1 MKLNFKYLV
10 IPVLIIVVGSA
21 IITPML
27 LFSNKNLDKE
37 INTVDNSV
45 NTEIIDEVEIIDE
58 SSGTSDFTP
67 TEPPVE
73 VDEVVSIN
81 NTDGRAETELEGDV
95 GYGFILVNAENLSYD
110 VDELL
115 SVMSTFYAE
124 NGYDTNTTLSVENVN
139 GDTCTL
145 EDYTTRKVFNVNLI
159 TLTIEEVM

>member
-10 IPVLIIVVGSA
+10 IPVLIIVVASA

-27 LFSNKNLDKE
+27 ILSNKNTDKPVD
-37 INTVDNSV
+37 TVNNSV
-45 NTEIIDEVEIIDE
+45 NTECVGEVDTIEESID
-58 SSGTSDFTP
+58 TSDVIT
-67 TEPPVE
+67 TEPTTVP
-73 VDEVVSIN
+73 DEVVSIN
-81 NTDGRAETELEGDV
+81 NIDGRVETELEGDV

-110 VDELL
+110 VDALL
-115 SVMSTFYAE
+115 GVMNTFYVE